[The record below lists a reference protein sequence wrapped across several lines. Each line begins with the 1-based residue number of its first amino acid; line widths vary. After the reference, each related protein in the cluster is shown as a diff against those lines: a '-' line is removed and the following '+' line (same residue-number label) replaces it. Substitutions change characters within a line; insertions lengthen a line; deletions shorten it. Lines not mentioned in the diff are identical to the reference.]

1 MNSYSQIG
9 QDRLVIHLT
18 KEKRCGTFVDI
29 GCSRPS
35 LINNTFL
42 LENEYQWTGLSIDI
56 DEAEKSN
63 WEEERPDSP
72 MVVADALKVDFLE
85 LFKEHDLPSVID
97 YLSFDLE
104 PPEATFEA
112 LQRLPFD
119 EYSFNVITFEHDGY
133 RMGDEFKQNTRDFLS
148 SKGYVFIH
156 ELNNQD
162 DVYLSQEFFNQHV
175 MEDTTN
181 E

>member
-9 QDRLVIHLT
+9 QDQVVLELT
-18 KEKRCGTFVDI
+18 KNKRCGTFVDI
-29 GCSRPS
+29 GCSRPT

-42 LENEYQWTGLSIDI
+42 LEKQYYWTGLSVDI
-56 DEAEKSN
+56 DEAEKAN
-63 WEEERPDSP
+63 WKDERPDSP
-72 MVVADALKVDFLE
+72 MVVADALEVDFLK
-85 LFKEHDLPSVID
+85 LFTEHKLPPVID

-112 LQRLPFD
+112 LQRLPYDDYTF
-119 EYSFNVITFEHDGY
+119 SVITYEHDGY
-133 RMGDEFKQNTRDFLS
+133 RMGEEFKQNTRDFLA

-162 DVYLSQEFFNQHV
+162 DVYMSQEFFDQCV
-175 MEDTTN
+175 AEDANN